1 MVSSILRKRYVCAF
15 SLLLALTITSAMA
28 QDTQQT
34 QRPMFAH
41 PIPTFDNSAAAA
53 TALQTW
59 NGTFTYQNK
68 KNAFTMVGTDPS
80 STNVKT
86 TIPVFIIPLKVVFTK
101 GTTTKTFDPAHKLP
115 SGKTVLQQT
124 TSSPMFQSNVDWVQG
139 GTDLGQ
145 TQYIDAYQRGNF
157 WTDVMTNTNYHVV
170 LGKPTIAPT
179 ITVNVPASQG
189 TVGKS
194 AFGPPELLGII
205 SISWFMQQ
213 VPNWIAANPTITP
226 SALPIFVTYNTYL
239 SQTTN
244 FGGCC
249 IGGYHYAYGSA
260 STPQTYAHFAFM
272 DQSTTNQVFSSDVSA
287 LSHEVGEWMD
297 DPYINNTQGACGGI
311 LENGDPLENTAAYGD
326 FIQTVSG
333 YDYHIQDLIFLK
345 YFGQT
350 PSTSVNDWWS
360 FQNYPITSVCQFGQ

>member
-1 MVSSILRKRYVCAF
+1 MVSSISLKKCACAF
-15 SLLLALTITSAMA
+15 SLLLALTTTSAIA
-28 QDTQQT
+28 QT
-34 QRPMFAH
+34 QRPKFAH
-41 PIPTFDNSAAAA
+41 PIPTFDNSVAPA

-59 NGTFTYQNK
+59 NGTFTYQGHQ
-68 KNAFTMVGTDPS
+68 NAFTMVGTDPS

-115 SGKTVLQQT
+115 SGKTVIQQT
-124 TSSPMFQSNVDWVQG
+124 TASPMFQSNIDWVQG
-139 GTDLGQ
+139 GTDLGKA
-145 TQYIDAYQRGNF
+145 QYIDAYQRGNF
-157 WTDVMTNTNYHVV
+157 WTNVMTNTNYHVV

-179 ITVNVPASQG
+179 ITVNVPANQG

-194 AFGPPELLGII
+194 SFGPPELLGII
-205 SISWFMQQ
+205 SFSWFMQQ
-213 VPNWIAANPTITP
+213 APTWIAANPSITP
-226 SALPIFVTYNTYL
+226 NALPIFVTYNTYL
-239 SQTTN
+239 SETTN

-249 IGGYHYAYGSA
+249 IGGYHYAYGNA

-287 LSHEVGEWMD
+287 LSHEIGEWMD

-311 LENGDPLENTAAYGD
+311 LENGDPLENTADFGD

-333 YDYHIQDLIFLK
+333 YDYHIQDLVFLK

-350 PSTSVNDWWS
+350 PSTSVNGWWT